1 MPALNLAAL
10 PDLIFTVL
18 FFFMIVTHMRQ
29 VEAHVRYQ
37 LPQGTEVGQEAS
49 KTGLVYILIGESLT
63 PNPGLTTNPSPRGE
77 GNLKGE
83 GSEMTGNQRGQGSKA
98 KAQMIQVNDRMV
110 RVDEVAQCINRIREE
125 MTEEERQRLTVCIRA
140 DRNTEMGIINDVKQ
154 QLRRAGAL
162 NIYYAAKKQNKQSNR

>member
-1 MPALNLAAL
+1 MSRFRQHIDREVPALNLAAL

-29 VEAHVRYQ
+29 VETHVRYQ
-37 LPQGTEVGQEAS
+37 LPQGTEVGQEAN
-49 KTGLVYILIGESLT
+49 KTGLVYVLIGESLT
-63 PNPGLTTNPSPRGE
+63 PNPSP
-77 GNLKGE
+77 KGE
-83 GSEMTGNQRGQGSKA
+83 GSK
-98 KAQMIQVNDRMV
+98 MIQVNDRMV

>member
-1 MPALNLAAL
+1 VPALNLAAL

-29 VEAHVRYQ
+29 VETHVRYQ
-37 LPQGTEVGQEAS
+37 LPQGTEVGQEAN
-49 KTGLVYILIGESLT
+49 KTGLVYILIGE
-63 PNPGLTTNPSPRGE
+63 
-77 GNLKGE
+77 
-83 GSEMTGNQRGQGSKA
+83 GSE
-98 KAQMIQVNDRMV
+98 MIQVNDRMV

-162 NIYYAAKKQNKQSNR
+162 NIFYAAKKQNKQSNR

>member
-1 MPALNLAAL
+1 MSRFRQHIDREVPALNLAAL

-29 VEAHVRYQ
+29 VETHVRYQ
-37 LPQGTEVGQEAS
+37 LPQGTEVGQEAN

-63 PNPGLTTNPSPRGE
+63 PNPSP
-77 GNLKGE
+77 KGE
-83 GSEMTGNQRGQGSKA
+83 GSK
-98 KAQMIQVNDRMV
+98 MIQVNDRMV

-162 NIYYAAKKQNKQSNR
+162 NIFYAAKKQNKQSNR

>member
-1 MPALNLAAL
+1 MSRFRQHIDREVPALNLAAL

-29 VEAHVRYQ
+29 VETHVRYQ
-37 LPQGTEVGQEAS
+37 LPQGTEVGQEAN
-49 KTGLVYILIGESLT
+49 KTGLVYILIGE
-63 PNPGLTTNPSPRGE
+63 
-77 GNLKGE
+77 
-83 GSEMTGNQRGQGSKA
+83 GSE
-98 KAQMIQVNDRMV
+98 MIQVNDRMV

-162 NIYYAAKKQNKQSNR
+162 NIYYAAKKQIKQSNR

>member
-1 MPALNLAAL
+1 VPALNLAAL

-29 VEAHVRYQ
+29 VETHVRYQ

-49 KTGLVYILIGESLT
+49 KTGLVYILIGE
-63 PNPGLTTNPSPRGE
+63 
-77 GNLKGE
+77 
-83 GSEMTGNQRGQGSKA
+83 GSE
-98 KAQMIQVNDRMV
+98 MIQVNDRMV

-162 NIYYAAKKQNKQSNR
+162 NIFYAAKKQNKQSNR

>member
-1 MPALNLAAL
+1 MSRFRQHIDREVPALNLAAL

-29 VEAHVRYQ
+29 VETHVRYQ
-37 LPQGTEVGQEAS
+37 LPQGTEVGQEAN
-49 KTGLVYILIGESLT
+49 KTGLVYILIGE
-63 PNPGLTTNPSPRGE
+63 
-77 GNLKGE
+77 
-83 GSEMTGNQRGQGSKA
+83 GSE
-98 KAQMIQVNDRMV
+98 MIQVNDRMV
-110 RVDEVAQCINRIREE
+110 RVDEVAQCVNRIREE

>member
-1 MPALNLAAL
+1 VPALNLAAL

-29 VEAHVRYQ
+29 VETHVRYQ
-37 LPQGTEVGQEAS
+37 LPQGTEVGQEAN
-49 KTGLVYILIGESLT
+49 KTGLVYILIGE
-63 PNPGLTTNPSPRGE
+63 
-77 GNLKGE
+77 
-83 GSEMTGNQRGQGSKA
+83 GS
-98 KAQMIQVNDRMV
+98 QMIQVNDRMV

-162 NIYYAAKKQNKQSNR
+162 NIFYAAKKQNKQSNR

>member
-1 MPALNLAAL
+1 MSRFRQHIDREVPALNLAAL

-29 VEAHVRYQ
+29 VETHVRYQ

-63 PNPGLTTNPSPRGE
+63 PNPSP
-77 GNLKGE
+77 KGE
-83 GSEMTGNQRGQGSKA
+83 GSK
-98 KAQMIQVNDRMV
+98 MIQVNDRMV
-110 RVDEVAQCINRIREE
+110 RVEEVAQCINRIREE

-162 NIYYAAKKQNKQSNR
+162 NIFYAAKKQNKQSNR

>member
-1 MPALNLAAL
+1 MSRFRQHIDREVPALNLAAL

-29 VEAHVRYQ
+29 VETHVRYQ
-37 LPQGTEVGQEAS
+37 LPQGTEVGQEAN
-49 KTGLVYILIGESLT
+49 KTGLVYILIGE
-63 PNPGLTTNPSPRGE
+63 
-77 GNLKGE
+77 
-83 GSEMTGNQRGQGSKA
+83 GSE
-98 KAQMIQVNDRMV
+98 MIQVNDRMV
-110 RVDEVAQCINRIREE
+110 RVEEVAQCINCIREE

>member
-29 VEAHVRYQ
+29 VETHVRYQ
-37 LPQGTEVGQEAS
+37 LPQGTEVGQEAN
-49 KTGLVYILIGESLT
+49 KTGLVYILIGE
-63 PNPGLTTNPSPRGE
+63 
-77 GNLKGE
+77 
-83 GSEMTGNQRGQGSKA
+83 GS
-98 KAQMIQVNDRMV
+98 QMIQVNDRMV

-162 NIYYAAKKQNKQSNR
+162 NIFYAAKKQNKQSNR

>member
-1 MPALNLAAL
+1 MSRFRQHIDREVPALNLAAL

-29 VEAHVRYQ
+29 VETHVRYQ
-37 LPQGTEVGQEAS
+37 LPQGTEVGQEAN

-63 PNPGLTTNPSPRGE
+63 PNPGFTPNPSPRGE

-83 GSEMTGNQRGQGSKA
+83 GS
-98 KAQMIQVNDRMV
+98 QMIQVNDRMV

-162 NIYYAAKKQNKQSNR
+162 NIFYAAKKQNKQSNR

>member
-1 MPALNLAAL
+1 MNLAAL

-29 VEAHVRYQ
+29 VETHVRYQ
-37 LPQGTEVGQEAS
+37 LPQGTEVGQEAN
-49 KTGLVYILIGESLT
+49 KTGLVYILIGE
-63 PNPGLTTNPSPRGE
+63 
-77 GNLKGE
+77 
-83 GSEMTGNQRGQGSKA
+83 GSE
-98 KAQMIQVNDRMV
+98 MIQVNDRMV

>member
-1 MPALNLAAL
+1 MSRFRQHIDREVPALNLAAL

-29 VEAHVRYQ
+29 VETHVRYQ
-37 LPQGTEVGQEAS
+37 LPQGTEVGQEAN
-49 KTGLVYILIGESLT
+49 KTGLVYVLIGESLT
-63 PNPGLTTNPSPRGE
+63 PNPGLTPNPSPRGE

-83 GSEMTGNQRGQGSKA
+83 GSE
-98 KAQMIQVNDRMV
+98 MIQVNDRMV

>member
-29 VEAHVRYQ
+29 VETHVRYQ
-37 LPQGTEVGQEAS
+37 LPQGTEVGQEAN
-49 KTGLVYILIGESLT
+49 KTGLVYILIGE
-63 PNPGLTTNPSPRGE
+63 
-77 GNLKGE
+77 
-83 GSEMTGNQRGQGSKA
+83 GSK
-98 KAQMIQVNDRMV
+98 MIQVNDRMV

>member
-29 VEAHVRYQ
+29 VETHVRYQ

-49 KTGLVYILIGESLT
+49 KTGLVYILIGE
-63 PNPGLTTNPSPRGE
+63 
-77 GNLKGE
+77 
-83 GSEMTGNQRGQGSKA
+83 GSE
-98 KAQMIQVNDRMV
+98 MIQVNDRMV

>member
-1 MPALNLAAL
+1 MSRFRQHIDREVPALNLAAL

-29 VEAHVRYQ
+29 VETHVRYQ

-49 KTGLVYILIGESLT
+49 KTGLVYILIGE
-63 PNPGLTTNPSPRGE
+63 
-77 GNLKGE
+77 
-83 GSEMTGNQRGQGSKA
+83 GSE
-98 KAQMIQVNDRMV
+98 MIQVNDRMV

-162 NIYYAAKKQNKQSNR
+162 NIFYAAKKQNQQSNR

>member
-1 MPALNLAAL
+1 MSRFRQHIDREVPALNLAAL

-29 VEAHVRYQ
+29 VETHVRYQ
-37 LPQGTEVGQEAS
+37 LPQGTEVGQEAN
-49 KTGLVYILIGESLT
+49 KTGLVYILIGE
-63 PNPGLTTNPSPRGE
+63 
-77 GNLKGE
+77 
-83 GSEMTGNQRGQGSKA
+83 GSE
-98 KAQMIQVNDRMV
+98 MIQVNDRMV

-162 NIYYAAKKQNKQSNR
+162 NIFYAAKKQNKQSNR